1 MSKTIRPRVR
11 DTILQALSAGVVPR
25 AGIQHIQV
33 DRQREIKE
41 LLRDIDRIS
50 DGGAG
55 VRFIIGNYG
64 SGKTF
69 FLNLVREMALHKKL
83 VTVQADLS
91 PDLRL
96 YSSKGQ
102 SRALYS
108 ELVRGM
114 STRSHP
120 DGGALASVVERF
132 ITSAISQAEAENSSP
147 AKVITQRMKFL
158 TELVG
163 GFDFAAVIKAYWEGN
178 EIDDSERKQ
187 HAIRWIRGEF
197 STKTEARQILGVR
210 TIVDDSNVYDHLK
223 LLALFCR
230 LAGYAGLLVC
240 IDELVSIYM
249 LQNSIARRG
258 NFEVLLRIV
267 NDSIQGNTS
276 GIGFVF
282 AGTPEF
288 LQDHRRGINSHEA
301 LSSRLEDNAFA
312 TGGLVDFS
320 GPVIRL
326 QNLTQEDLFILL
338 SKVRNVFCSGEGA
351 NLKLPDE
358 AIMAF
363 MRHCM
368 ERIGEAYFRTPRTSI
383 RSFVQLLSVLDQ
395 NPDSSWEKL
404 VNQTDV
410 EADTPSALSEIVDD
424 ESQGKTKDDELAAFR
439 L

>member
-1 MSKTIRPRVR
+1 MSETIRSRVR

-25 AGIQHIQV
+25 TGIQHIQV
-33 DRQREIKE
+33 GRHREIKE
-41 LLRDIDRIS
+41 LLRDIERIS

-55 VRFIIGNYG
+55 IRFVIGDYG

-114 STRSHP
+114 ATRSRP

-132 ITSAISQAEAENSSP
+132 VTSAISEAESERCSP
-147 AKVITQRMKFL
+147 DEIIARRMESL

-163 GFDFAAVIKAYWEGN
+163 GFDFAAVIGAYWEACS
-178 EIDDSERKQ
+178 EDDTERKQ
-187 HAIRWIRGEF
+187 SAIRWLRGEF
-197 STKTEARQILGVR
+197 STKTEARQLLGVR
-210 TIVDDSNVYDHLK
+210 TIVDDSTAYDHLQ
-223 LLALFCR
+223 LMALFCR
-230 LAGYAGLLVC
+230 LAGYSGLLVC
-240 IDELVSIYM
+240 VDELVSIYM
-249 LQNSIARRG
+249 LQNSIARKG
-258 NFEVLLRIV
+258 NYEVLLRIV

-276 GIGFVF
+276 GIGFVM

-301 LSSRLEDNAFA
+301 LSSRLAGNAFA
-312 TGGLVDFS
+312 TGGLVDFT

-326 QNLTQEDLFILL
+326 QNLTQEDLYILL
-338 SKVRNVFCSGEGA
+338 GKIRNVFSSSKETT
-351 NLKLPDE
+351 LEFPDE
-358 AIMAF
+358 AITAF
-363 MRHCM
+363 MNHCM

-395 NPDSSWEKL
+395 NPNASWQDL
-404 VNQTDV
+404 VNQTEV
-410 EADTPSALSEIVDD
+410 ETDSPAALTEIVDD
-424 ESQGKTKDDELAAFR
+424 EAEGQSEDDELAAFR

>member
-25 AGIQHIQV
+25 TGIQHIQV
-33 DRQREIKE
+33 GRLRETEE

-55 VRFIIGNYG
+55 IRFIIGEYG

-69 FLNLVREMALHKKL
+69 FLNLVREMALHRKL

-91 PDLRL
+91 PNLRL
-96 YSSKGQ
+96 HSSKGH

-114 STRSHP
+114 STKSCP
-120 DGGALASVVERF
+120 DGGALTRVVERSV
-132 ITSAISQAEAENSSP
+132 TTALKQAEVENCSP
-147 AKVITQRMKFL
+147 TEVMARRMESL

-163 GFDFAAVIKAYWEGN
+163 GFDFAAVVKAYWESCEG
-178 EIDDSERKQ
+178 DDSEGRQ
-187 HAIRWIRGEF
+187 NAIRWLRGEY
-197 STKTEARQILGVR
+197 STKTEARQLLGVR

-249 LQNSIARRG
+249 LQNSVARRG

-276 GIGFVF
+276 GVGFVL

-288 LQDHRRGINSHEA
+288 LQDHHRGINSHEA
-301 LSSRLEDNAFA
+301 LSSRLEGNTFA

-338 SKVRNVFCSGEGA
+338 SKVRNVFCEGKDTG
-351 NLKLPDE
+351 LELPDA
-358 AIMAF
+358 AITAF
-363 MRHCM
+363 MLHCM

-383 RSFVQLLSVLDQ
+383 QKFVQLLSVLEQ
-395 NPDSSWEKL
+395 NPNSRWEEL
-404 VNQTDV
+404 VNQTEV
-410 EADTPSALSEIVDD
+410 EEDTPRALSEIVD
-424 ESQGKTKDDELAAFR
+424 ESEGSAEDHELAAFR

>member
-1 MSKTIRPRVR
+1 MSETIRSRVR

-25 AGIQHIQV
+25 TGIQHIQV
-33 DRQREIKE
+33 GRHREIKE
-41 LLRDIDRIS
+41 LLRDIDRVS

-55 VRFIIGNYG
+55 IRFIVGDYG

-69 FLNLVREMALHKKL
+69 FLNLVREMALRRKL

-91 PDLRL
+91 SDLRL
-96 YSSKGQ
+96 YSGRGQ

-114 STRSHP
+114 STRSRP

-132 ITSAISQAEAENSSP
+132 VTTAMTQAEAEKCSP
-147 AKVITQRMKFL
+147 DEVITSRMESL
-158 TELVG
+158 TELIG
-163 GFDFAAVIKAYWEGN
+163 GFDFAAVIKAYWEACDA
-178 EIDDSERKQ
+178 DDSERKQ
-187 HAIRWIRGEF
+187 SAIRWIRGEF
-197 STKTEARQILGVR
+197 STKTEARQVLGVR

-276 GIGFVF
+276 GIGFVL

-301 LSSRLEDNAFA
+301 LSSRLEGNTFA

-326 QNLTQEDLFILL
+326 QNLTAEDLFILL
-338 SKVRNVFCSGEGA
+338 RNVRNVFCGGEGTT
-351 NLKLPDE
+351 LRFPDE
-358 AIMAF
+358 AIEAF

-395 NPDSSWEKL
+395 NPKSRWEDL
-404 VNQTDV
+404 VNQTLV
-410 EADTPSALSEIVDD
+410 EADMPSALTEIVDA
-424 ESQGKTKDDELAAFR
+424 ESEGKTEDNELAAFR

>member
-1 MSKTIRPRVR
+1 MSEKIRSRVR

-25 AGIQHIQV
+25 TGIQHIQV
-33 DRQREIKE
+33 GRHREIKE

-55 VRFIIGNYG
+55 IRFIIGDYG

-69 FLNLVREMALHKKL
+69 FLNLVREMALHRKL

-91 PDLRL
+91 PGLRL
-96 YSSKGQ
+96 HSSRGQ

-114 STRSHP
+114 STRSRP

-132 ITSAISQAEAENSSP
+132 VTTAISQAESDKCSP
-147 AKVITQRMKFL
+147 DEVITSRMESL

-163 GFDFAAVIKAYWEGN
+163 GFDFAAVIKAYWEACD
-178 EIDDSERKQ
+178 EDDSERKRNV
-187 HAIRWIRGEF
+187 IRWLRGEF
-197 STKTEARQILGVR
+197 STKTEARQVLGVR
-210 TIVDDSNVYDHLK
+210 TIVDDSTMYDHLK

-240 IDELVSIYM
+240 IDELVSVYM
-249 LQNSIARRG
+249 LQNSIARKG
-258 NFEVLLRIV
+258 NFEVLLRVV

-276 GIGFVF
+276 GIGFVL

-301 LSSRLEDNAFA
+301 LSSRLAGNAFA
-312 TGGLVDFS
+312 TGGLVDFT

-338 SKVRNVFCSGEGA
+338 GKVRNVFCGGEGA
-351 NLKLPDE
+351 TLKFPDE
-358 AIMAF
+358 AITAF

-395 NPDSSWEKL
+395 NPNARWQEL
-404 VNQTDV
+404 VNQTEV
-410 EADTPSALSEIVDD
+410 EADTPSALTEIVDD
-424 ESQGKTKDDELAAFR
+424 ESEGKTEDDDLATFR